1 MKIGII
7 GSTGF
12 IGSEVF
18 NFLKTKTNYDV
29 FKFSSY
35 NRFKKKWSFHVL
47 NEIKLKKPEIIVNCS
62 GYTKITEK
70 KEDIKN
76 LVYSNFYSNI
86 IFINQAC
93 NNQNFK
99 SYINFGSKW
108 ELGDT
113 IINKPLNLYAA
124 IKKANESIFE
134 YFSTKKISIISLKLF
149 DTFGYNDYRD
159 KLLNQLRKS
168 YKKNKTLNITDGN
181 QYLDYVNIEDVCS
194 LILMIIKDVELKK
207 LKGFKSFTVSSKK
220 PLRLNDLIALLKKI
234 LNKKLLI
241 KRLKK
246 YRLKQSLKP
255 TIAFNNYPGWKIKS
269 KLEDDLVKLF
279 DK

>member
-12 IGSEVF
+12 VGSEVF
-18 NFLKTKTNYDV
+18 NFLKTETNHNV

-35 NRFKKKWSFHVL
+35 KKFKKKWSYQIL
-47 NEIKLKKPEIIVNCS
+47 KEIKLKKPEIIINCS
-62 GYTKITEK
+62 GYTKLAERK
-70 KEDIKN
+70 REIKN

-93 NNQNFK
+93 NNNNFK
-99 SYINFGSKW
+99 SYITFGSKW

-113 IINKPLNLYAA
+113 DTNKPLNLYAA
-124 IKKANESIFE
+124 IKKANDSIFE
-134 YFSTKKISIISLKLF
+134 YFSNKKISIISLKLF
-149 DTFGYNDYRD
+149 DTFGYNDHRD

-168 YKKNKTLNITDGN
+168 YRMNKTLNITDGS
-181 QYLDYVNIEDVCS
+181 QYLDYVNIKDICS
-194 LILMIIKDVELKK
+194 LILMLVKDVGSKK

-220 PLRLNDLIALLKKI
+220 PLRLIDLIILLKKN
-234 LNKKLLI
+234 LNKKLQI
-241 KRLKK
+241 KKSKK

-255 TIAFNNYPGWKIKS
+255 TLTFNNYPGWKIKS
-269 KLEDDLVKLF
+269 KLKYDLVKLF